1 MLNNQ
6 MNQEKKIRYAVHD
19 SVIGKVVYVTPKG
32 LFLELDNGDT
42 AYARFGPLKI
52 GTTVYCTVLKRAT
65 GDRYYITV
73 TIDSV
78 DYDHEY
84 TACSCMG
91 GAEAV

>member
-1 MLNNQ
+1 MLNSQ

-42 AYARFGPLKI
+42 AYANFGPLKI
-52 GTTVYCTVLKRAT
+52 GTKVYCTVRKKAT
-65 GDRYYITV
+65 GDRYYIYV

-78 DYDHEY
+78 DYDDEY
-84 TACSCMG
+84 AACSYVV